1 MSADELKARALR
13 HVARREHSREEL
25 RRKLVPHGEPDA
37 VEAVLDR
44 LAELELLSDAR
55 FAEAFVRG
63 RAERFGR
70 RRIAHELAQRGVEAE
85 AIDEALQSELGDDE
99 LQRALALWRRKFDA
113 APADAR
119 EWARQARFLTARG
132 FSADVVRKVLKER
145 FDEPA

>member
-25 RRKLVPHGEPDA
+25 RRKLAPHGEPDA

-44 LAELELLSDAR
+44 LAELELLSDTR

-70 RRIAHELAQRGVEAE
+70 RRIAHELAQRGVDAD
-85 AIDEALQSELGDDE
+85 AIDDALQTELGDDE

-113 APADAR
+113 APADPK

-145 FDEPA
+145 FDESA